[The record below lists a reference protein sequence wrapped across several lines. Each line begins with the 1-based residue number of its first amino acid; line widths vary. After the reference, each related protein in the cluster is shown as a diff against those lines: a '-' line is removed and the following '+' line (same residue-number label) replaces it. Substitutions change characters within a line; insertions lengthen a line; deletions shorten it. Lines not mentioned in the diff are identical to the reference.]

1 MPDEDTWEPAENL
14 VNAPEA
20 VAKFHSE
27 HTEAVNTF
35 DQDLF
40 TLQGRSIIPAS
51 IVHQRSSNVERG

>member
-20 VAKFHSE
+20 VAKFHSK

-40 TLQGRSIIPAS
+40 TLQGHSIISAS
-51 IVHQRSSNVERG
+51 IVHQRSSDVERG